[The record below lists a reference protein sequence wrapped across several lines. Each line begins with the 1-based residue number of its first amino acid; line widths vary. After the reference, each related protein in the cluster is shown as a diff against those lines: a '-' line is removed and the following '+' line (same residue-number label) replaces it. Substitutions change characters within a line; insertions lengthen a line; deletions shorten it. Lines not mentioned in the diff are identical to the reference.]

1 MRFFFAS
8 SRNSQAAAQ
17 FEGHHKTL
25 DAHLISEVG
34 LSTLKDHPKIVDA
47 KEFQLASMKHKK
59 HLVMSQKAIA
69 RSRKLIEYTRERIEQ
84 FKKTRETKP
93 PRRLDLAA

>member
-1 MRFFFAS
+1 MTCIRFLKWGPA
-8 SRNSQAAAQ
+8 RC
-17 FEGHHKTL
+17 
-25 DAHLISEVG
+25 LISEVG